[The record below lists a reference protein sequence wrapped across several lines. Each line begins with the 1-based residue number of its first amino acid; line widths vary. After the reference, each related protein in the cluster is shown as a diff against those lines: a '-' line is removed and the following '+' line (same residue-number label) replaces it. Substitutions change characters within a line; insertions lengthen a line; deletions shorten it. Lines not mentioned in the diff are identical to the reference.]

1 MFYLNASRK
10 EQIHSIDHS
19 KTTFLQGNELE
30 QNVLV
35 RSPKEVDWQNME
47 IA

>member
-10 EQIHSIDHS
+10 EQIHSIDHI